1 MRAPTS
7 HMRFFAACT
16 ALATLA
22 CGCGGPFLSKD
33 GTVVFPEH
41 GPHGASVITAN
52 GVEFHDKADIPPRV
66 VHRDANDPW
75 RAPIGFILPANNR
88 FTKTSRP
95 TVLATRGVAISIRPS
110 DTRVPSWGGEVLMRI
125 DVIAP
130 AAEGT
135 ARRGERIAIV
145 IDGRGPDTH
154 DLAEAALG
162 ELASRDRVAALSG
175 TRVVVPLMPGSHRSL
190 ALAAIDKYV
199 SESAVSDTRAASLG
213 APSDFG
219 QSLARA
225 EAVMSLDVPND
236 KPEAKR
242 VLVLTDGSAKV
253 TPAIEAQ
260 IAKMAGDG
268 ISVSVVATSDGARAS
283 KVAEAALAGGGVV
296 GMGRELDSRIASVKA
311 AIPPAGELDFED
323 MTLTFQGV
331 PSPSHVIEASGG
343 DVVWRLD
350 AGELDLGDLH
360 SGEARTEVVRV
371 TVPAWVPGEKFS
383 FAVTARYKSML
394 EDGQPAREI
403 TAGIPCTYDDDIER
417 IAESRHGDVIAYAS
431 ALATLRRLDAA
442 FVGDGVEHAGGL
454 LALARMHAR
463 SMALLAR
470 DTRDPAITEQAEI
483 LNALLSVTR

>member
-7 HMRFFAACT
+7 HFRAIGWGAVFAM
-16 ALATLA
+16 LAS
-22 CGCGGPFLSKD
+22 GCGGPFLSQD
-33 GTVVFPEH
+33 GTVVFPEN

-75 RAPIGFILPANNR
+75 RAPIGFILPANGR
-88 FTKTSRP
+88 FTKTSSP

-145 IDGRGPDTH
+145 IDGHGPDTH
-154 DLAEAALG
+154 DLTEAALS
-162 ELASRDRVAALSG
+162 ELAARERITALSG
-175 TRVVVPLMPGSHRSL
+175 SRVVVPLMPASHRSL

-199 SESAVSDTRAASLG
+199 SDQTDSNTRAAGLG
-213 APSDFG
+213 APTDFG

-253 TPAIEAQ
+253 TPAVEAQ
-260 IAKMAGDG
+260 IAKMAGEG

-311 AIPPAGELDFED
+311 AIPPAGELDFQD
-323 MTLTFQGV
+323 MTLTFEGA

-360 SGEARTEVVRV
+360 AGEARTEVVRV
-371 TVPAWVPGEKFS
+371 TVPAWVPGERFS

-394 EDGQPAREI
+394 EEGKPDRAM
-403 TAGIPCTYDDDIER
+403 TASIPCTYDDDIER

-442 FVGDGVEHAGGL
+442 FVGAGVDRAGGL
-454 LALARMHAR
+454 LKLARMHAR
-463 SMALLAR
+463 SMSLLAR

>member
-1 MRAPTS
+1 MAGLR
-7 HMRFFAACT
+7 
-16 ALATLA
+16 ALALVFLVS
-22 CGCGGPFLSKD
+22 GCGGPFLSQD
-33 GTVVFPEH
+33 GTVVFPEN

-75 RAPIGFILPANNR
+75 RAPVGFILPANGR
-88 FTKTSRP
+88 FTRTSSP

-154 DLAEAALG
+154 DLAEAALS
-162 ELASRDRVAALSG
+162 ELASRDRITAISG
-175 TRVVVPLMPGSHRSL
+175 ARVVVPLMPASHRSL
-190 ALAAIDKYV
+190 AIAAIDKYV
-199 SESAVSDTRAASLG
+199 SESTSNT
-213 APSDFG
+213 DFG

-225 EAVMSLDVPND
+225 EAVMSLEVPND

-253 TPAIEAQ
+253 TPAIETQ
-260 IAKMAGDG
+260 IEKMAGEG

-311 AIPPAGELDFED
+311 AIPPAGVLDFQD

-343 DVVWRLD
+343 EVVWRLD

-394 EDGQPAREI
+394 EEGQPDRAM

-431 ALATLRRLDAA
+431 ALATLSRLDAA
-442 FVGDGVEHAGGL
+442 FVGAGVDHAGGL
-454 LALARMHAR
+454 LNLARMHAR
-463 SMALLAR
+463 SMTLLAR